1 MRQAQPHL
9 PIAEADRARRVW
21 SQLAVISRSYMLRI
35 EKVYVMLLKNA
46 IVMEKMVIFGFPD
59 PDSGNAFGR
68 ERVFAREV
76 YVQMTR
82 MTRTN
87 RRAIVIFPE

>member
-1 MRQAQPHL
+1 MADMASVDATLSGVRQAQPHL

-46 IVMEKMVIFGFPD
+46 IVFL
-59 PDSGNAFGR
+59 SHL
-68 ERVFAREV
+68 RVRSASV
-76 YVQMTR
+76 S
-82 MTRTN
+82 
-87 RRAIVIFPE
+87 